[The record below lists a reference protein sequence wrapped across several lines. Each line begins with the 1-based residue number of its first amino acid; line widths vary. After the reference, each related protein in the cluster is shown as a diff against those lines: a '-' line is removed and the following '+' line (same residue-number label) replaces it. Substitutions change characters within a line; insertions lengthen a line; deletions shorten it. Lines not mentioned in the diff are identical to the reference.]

1 MTRRELRENT
11 FKLLFIKEFHP
22 YEDMKE
28 QFDLFMEKIGLEKEE
43 DRKEIYN
50 RAFEIMSKIGELDK
64 ELDAVAQNWKTNRM
78 GRVEISIL
86 RLALYEITYDEN
98 IPNPV
103 AINEAVEI
111 AKKYGGEDTPSF
123 INGILAKLV

>member
-28 QFDLFMEKIGLEKEE
+28 QYNLFMEQIGLETEE
-43 DRKEIYN
+43 DRKEIYD
-50 RAFEIMSKIGELDK
+50 RAFEIMSKIEELDK
-64 ELDAVAQNWKTNRM
+64 ELDAVAENWKTNRM